1 MACGRDVAW
10 LVEPVVRDIGY
21 QTRVRIDGSGPAVV
35 LVHGT
40 PLELGAWDRLV
51 ELLRSDVRLVRYDL
65 RGHGCAAGE
74 PLLASYDVLAADLRR
89 LLDCYGIERAH
100 VVGHSFGG
108 QVAARFGRDYADRL
122 ASLTTVCSRWTP
134 FPAFAEAADRIEAG
148 GYSAIVEGIMK
159 RWFTEATLRRAPYP
173 VRYARQAFQ
182 RADQASFATALR
194 MISRFD
200 DGRERRAINTTVR
213 IIAAERD
220 QVVTATDLQSV
231 AACAP
236 NCSLT
241 VVRGAN
247 HMLPL
252 EHPERL
258 AELLR
263 DGVQA

>member
-1 MACGRDVAW
+1 MDDDSA
-10 LVEPVVRDIGY
+10 E
-21 QTRVRIDGSGPAVV
+21 
-35 LVHGT
+35 
-40 PLELGAWDRLV
+40 
-51 ELLRSDVRLVRYDL
+51 RSR
-65 RGHGCAAGE
+65 RGHALVAEDVHAIGLIILIGE
-74 PLLASYDVLAADLRR
+74 PD
-89 LLDCYGIERAH
+89 H
-100 VVGHSFGG
+100 VMSEN
-108 QVAARFGRDYADRL
+108 L
-122 ASLTTVCSRWTP
+122 
-134 FPAFAEAADRIEAG
+134 
-148 GYSAIVEGIMK
+148 SAIVEGIMK
-159 RWFTEATLRRAPYP
+159 RWFTEATLRHEPYP

-213 IIAAERD
+213 IIAAECD
-220 QVVTATDLQSV
+220 QVVTATDPQSV